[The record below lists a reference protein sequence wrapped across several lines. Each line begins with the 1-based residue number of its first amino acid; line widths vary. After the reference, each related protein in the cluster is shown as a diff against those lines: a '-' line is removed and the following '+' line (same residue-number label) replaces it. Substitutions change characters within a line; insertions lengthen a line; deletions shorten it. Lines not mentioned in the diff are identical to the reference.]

1 MIKKIIL
8 LISSL
13 LIACSIVTQ
22 SASAISDMQE
32 APQTKYKEEKLKKKV
47 EKKKKADEK
56 KNTQYKVQ
64 MQQQGGVDL
73 KATKYPYK
81 QYRPVSYIDGGW
93 NPVSS
98 ENLMKSVNLIAD
110 LVFKGNLFVS
120 ENVDYFLSSWF
131 DVQIIEKLVN
141 PISELSKS
149 IFDPM
154 KDNLIPFIFTIGLF
168 FATVYF
174 AMGRVGQTMGVIFK
188 GAFIF
193 GLALVW
199 FSSQVYFIN
208 TANSISEDGQ
218 SLFMSANEP
227 LSDKPMQENNE
238 KQSTIAHIRNYYFET
253 TVEKPYL
260 LMNYGTVSKSAIDE
274 KKKNRV
280 DELLTLKQNKQ
291 GNKKREQIA
300 KKEVNDLK
308 NSHMNSDSPGDKIV
322 MGVTTIIL
330 NILISIPLLAVA
342 LFDMFLQVMIPLTM
356 LFLPIVFA
364 LSMLPQLTMSIGKS
378 FANLG
383 MLFFMKM
390 LVGILV
396 TLTFTIINISEM
408 IVPIKS
414 MGSYIS
420 NLLITILIY
429 FLVYKFR
436 NQLISI
442 VSGGA
447 IQTKQRGRPGANL
460 QKFNPQNMLKQK
472 QEERLKKQST
482 KQQEISNINREL
494 RQSEQTGVGQP
505 GRNQASSQE
514 QVAKSTNDSEIKS
527 KDQDKKGKNGIK
539 QLFSKKGTD
548 DTGTPKANTNTSDTV
563 TPKSDNNIEDIKK
576 NGQIPSNIKSQQ
588 EKPKANVTGGTT
600 KGVTQKPN
608 KSNVGSKTGGNS
620 NNKPRKELNQKELNG
635 LQKDVLGTNRKIN
648 EVEKQFGS
656 NPEFNKAKKDYA
668 EYKKKYHNQDRNR
681 HISTTNKS
689 PYYKAGIDQSRRMER
704 QRKNLETLVSNK
716 SKVLSEHKS
725 YKSDSKKDTRVN
737 RGKAYRDYIEKG
749 TS

>member
-32 APQTKYKEEKLKKKV
+32 APQTKYKEEKLKKEV
-47 EKKKKADEK
+47 EKKKKAEEK
-56 KNTQYKVQ
+56 KNTKYKVQ

-131 DVQIIEKLVN
+131 DVQIIEKLVD
-141 PISELSKS
+141 PISQLSKS

-154 KDNLIPFIFTIGLF
+154 KENLIPFIFTIGLL

-174 AMGRVGQTMGVIFK
+174 VMGRVGQTMGVIFK

-330 NILISIPLLAVA
+330 NILIAIPLLAVA
-342 LFDMFLQVMIPLTM
+342 LFDMFLQIMIPLTM

-364 LSMLPQLTMSIGKS
+364 LSMLPQLSMSIGKS

-383 MLFFMKM
+383 LLFFLKM

-429 FLVYKFR
+429 FLVYKYR

-460 QKFNPQNMLKQK
+460 QKLNPQNMLKQK

-482 KQQEISNINREL
+482 KQQEISNINRDL
-494 RQSEQTGVGQP
+494 RQSEQTGLAQP

-514 QVAKSTNDSEIKS
+514 QVAKSNNGNKLKS

-548 DTGTPKANTNTSDTV
+548 DTVTPKANNDTSDTV
-563 TPKSDNNIEDIKK
+563 TPKSDNNIQDIKK
-576 NGQIPSNIKSQQ
+576 NGQIPSNIKSQHD
-588 EKPKANVTGGTT
+588 KPKGNVIGGTT
-600 KGVTQKPN
+600 KGVTQNPN
-608 KSNVGSKTGGNS
+608 KSNVGRKTVGNS
-620 NNKPRKELNQKELNG
+620 VNKPRKELNQKELNA

-648 EVEKQFGS
+648 AVEKQFGN

-668 EYKKKYHNQDRNR
+668 EYKKKYHNQDNNR